1 MVQWVK
7 LRTSGLRGGEEPAEV
22 NISIEKAFEGSW
34 MTVPASGTVAL
45 AVVVD
50 PYTTRL
56 EDEDV
61 LVVRGRVI
69 VPVG

>member
-1 MVQWVK
+1 MWVK
-7 LRTSGLRGGEEPAEV
+7 LRTSGLRRREEPAEV
-22 NISIEKAFEGSW
+22 NIYIEKAFKGSW

-50 PYTTRL
+50 PSTTRL